1 MDVKRLLTKI
11 RPIFAR
17 FNPQG
22 SASSPAI
29 RNEKLPRQSGLSEPC
44 ETSVSAR
51 PPPQGSG
58 AWCEGRHG
66 ADARQSAES
75 VLWCTALL
83 WEAGGDSS
91 EPRTRLGL
99 VRASLL
105 LLCTHRANRA
115 MKNMGASFLIKPARK
130 TPGFSHGDMRA
141 VPFGA

>member
-51 PPPQGSG
+51 PPSQGSG

-105 LLCTHRANRA
+105 LLWEAGAPSAETHRSVNR
-115 MKNMGASFLIKPARK
+115 RK
-130 TPGFSHGDMRA
+130 RSPVELGYGNTGTR
-141 VPFGA
+141 